1 MTAAADLDL
10 VCGFLMAV
18 AESELKLHEKF
29 APFGVVLDEDGKL
42 QMVAGAL
49 TEELDSTEK
58 ILNFWL
64 TALRQATEG
73 KCHRAAGFCCDVLL
87 MGPASGKQADA
98 LQLWIEHSDGTAQ
111 TIWFPYAKDD
121 TGKIQLRKPV
131 TKSLAPRIFNHHR
144 AN

>member
-1 MTAAADLDL
+1 MRSLLLSAWCSTRT
-10 VCGFLMAV
+10 VN
-18 AESELKLHEKF
+18 SRW
-29 APFGVVLDEDGKL
+29 
-42 QMVAGAL
+42 VAGAL

-98 LQLWIEHSDGTAQ
+98 LQPWIEHSDGTAQ
-111 TIWFPYAKDD
+111 TIWFP
-121 TGKIQLRKPV
+121 
-131 TKSLAPRIFNHHR
+131 
-144 AN
+144 